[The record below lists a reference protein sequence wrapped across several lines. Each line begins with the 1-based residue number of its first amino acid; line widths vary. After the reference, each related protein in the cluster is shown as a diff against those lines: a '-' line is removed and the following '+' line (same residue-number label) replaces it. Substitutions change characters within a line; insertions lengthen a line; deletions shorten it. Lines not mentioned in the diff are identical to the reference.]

1 MDWDSLFSFAIRVYF
16 SHLYGYN
23 FSISGRGPKSVVLN
37 DVPLDYDTVI
47 AFVSVF
53 KIPVPRQRGREM
65 SVPKLYV
72 TDPSLAACY

>member
-1 MDWDSLFSFAIRVYF
+1 MSLTTPFYFLLPFAVYF

-23 FSISGRGPKSVVLN
+23 FSISGRGAKSVVRN

-53 KIPVPRQRGREM
+53 EIPVPRQ
-65 SVPKLYV
+65 
-72 TDPSLAACY
+72 